1 MTPAVINPVEQIDAA
16 RRRLKQVAALR
27 AGLGLA
33 VPALTALILAATLRI
48 ILGTIGPATWERLG
62 YVLAPARLDGLRIA
76 LLIAGVAA
84 LAGCVLTAW
93 RAWREADDF
102 MDAAER
108 VDEAVDGHQEIV
120 TLASLADP
128 AESASQRA
136 QRTPLFPLLWRR
148 AAGYLE
154 RFDPNGAFAFELRR
168 PLLRSLPI
176 AAIMV
181 VTLAAAAL
189 ALVRPPTAEQLQARK
204 LRAAAQQLASAP
216 SSADKELASKILA
229 AANALENPKLPP
241 QEKLARLAEAMSELQ
256 KQQQQG
262 SSPQQSAKNSSGSGN
277 GKGNSGK
284 GTGQGNG
291 QSQDSGNGQ
300 GKGQGQGQ
308 GPGESQGNNP
318 NGPKGKQQIV
328 ELRNDLSKAQAQV
341 ETASGSNSN
350 APKPGQGEKGNA
362 LKPGNN
368 PNAKGGPSQQPDA
381 TAKGNVPR
389 PDTSAKGQMPAGGS
403 KSGKNEKGGNGDTH
417 LGEFP
422 VAENFPRF
430 YKPGEGPAIEIRD
443 ARYVLFRLPT
453 EVVSASGGK
462 LVPDTNRPT
471 ASVPYAN
478 VPLKAERLDA
488 APQERQLV
496 PPRYRD
502 LIH

>member
-1 MTPAVINPVEQIDAA
+1 MTNPVEQIVAA

-27 AGLGLA
+27 AGLALA
-33 VPALTALILAATLRI
+33 IPALTALVLAATL
-48 ILGTIGPATWERLG
+48 GAIGAATWERAG
-62 YVLAPARLDGLRIA
+62 YALAPARLGGLRLA
-76 LLIAGVAA
+76 LLIASAA
-84 LAGCVLTAW
+84 TLGGCALMAW
-93 RAWREADDF
+93 RAWRAADDF
-102 MDAAER
+102 MEAAER
-108 VDEAVDGHQEIV
+108 VDDAVNGHQEIV
-120 TLASLADP
+120 TLASMADP
-128 AESASQRA
+128 AESPSQRA

-154 RFDPNGAFAFELRR
+154 RFDPNRAFAFEVRR
-168 PLLRSLPI
+168 PLARSLPI
-176 AAIMV
+176 AAVMV
-181 VTLAAAAL
+181 VMLAAVAL

-204 LRAAAQQLASAP
+204 LRAAAQQLASSP

-229 AANALENPKLPP
+229 AADALENPRLPP

-256 KQQQQG
+256 MQQQQG
-262 SSPQQSAKNSSGSGN
+262 SSPQQSAKNASGSGN

-284 GTGQGNG
+284 GTGQGTAPG
-291 QSQDSGNGQ
+291 QDNGNGQ

-308 GPGESQGNNP
+308 GQGETQGDNH
-318 NGPKGKQQIV
+318 NGPKSNQQIV

-341 ETASGSNSN
+341 ETGAESKSN
-350 APKPGQGEKGNA
+350 APKPGQGDKGNA

-368 PNAKGGPSQQPDA
+368 PNEKGPSQQPDA
-381 TAKGNVPR
+381 MARGNIPR

-403 KSGKNEKGGNGDTH
+403 KSGKNEKGGHGDTH

-453 EVVSASGGK
+453 EVVSANGGK

-488 APQERQLV
+488 TPQERQLV

>member
-1 MTPAVINPVEQIDAA
+1 MTPAAINPVEQIGAA
-16 RRRLKQVAALR
+16 RRRLKRVAALR
-27 AGLGLA
+27 AGLTLF
-33 VPALTALILAATLRI
+33 VPALTALMLAATLRA
-48 ILGTIGPATWERLG
+48 IGAATWERIG
-62 YVLAPARLDGLRIA
+62 YALAPARIGGLRLA
-76 LLIAGVAA
+76 LLTAGVAA
-84 LAGCVLTAW
+84 LAGCALMAW

-108 VDEAVDGHQEIV
+108 VDEAVNGHQEIV

-128 AESASQRA
+128 ASSPSQRA

-154 RFDPNGAFAFELRR
+154 RFDPNGAFAFEVRR
-168 PLLRSLPI
+168 PLARSLPI
-176 AAIMV
+176 AAVIV
-181 VTLAAAAL
+181 VIFAAAAL

-204 LRAAAQQLASAP
+204 LRAAAQRLASSP

-229 AANALENPKLPP
+229 AAAALENPELPP
-241 QEKLARLAEAMSELQ
+241 QEKLARLAEVMSELQ

-262 SSPQQSAKNSSGSGN
+262 STPQQSAKNSSGSGN
-277 GKGNSGK
+277 SQGKSGK

-308 GPGESQGNNP
+308 SQGEGQGNNP
-318 NGPKGKQQIV
+318 NGPKSKEQIV
-328 ELRNDLSKAQAQV
+328 ELRNDVSKAQAQI
-341 ETASGSNSN
+341 ETGAASSSN
-350 APKPGQGEKGNA
+350 APKPGQGDKGSA
-362 LKPGNN
+362 LKPGSN
-368 PNAKGGPSQQPDA
+368 PNEKGPSQQPDA
-381 TAKGNVPR
+381 MAQDNLPR
-389 PDTSAKGQMPAGGS
+389 PGTSPKDKTPSGGT
-403 KSGKNEKGGNGDTH
+403 KSGKNEKGGSGDTH

-453 EVVSASGGK
+453 EVVSANGGK
-462 LVPDTNRPT
+462 LVADTNRPT

-488 APQERQLV
+488 TPQERQLV

>member
-1 MTPAVINPVEQIDAA
+1 MTPVVINPVEQIVAA
-16 RRRLKQVAALR
+16 RRRLKRVAALR
-27 AGLGLA
+27 AGLALF
-33 VPALTALILAATLRI
+33 VPALTALVLAAALRA
-48 ILGTIGPATWERLG
+48 IGAATWERVD
-62 YVLAPARLDGLRIA
+62 YALAPARLGGLRLA

-84 LAGCVLTAW
+84 LAGCAWMAW

-108 VDEAVDGHQEIV
+108 VDEAINGHQEIV

-128 AESASQRA
+128 AESPSQRA

-154 RFDPNGAFAFELRR
+154 RFDPNGAFAFEIRR
-168 PLLRSLPI
+168 PLVRSLPI
-176 AAIMV
+176 AAVMV
-181 VTLAAAAL
+181 VMLAAAAL
-189 ALVRPPTAEQLQARK
+189 ALIRPPTPEQLQARK
-204 LRAAAQQLASAP
+204 LRAAAQQLASSP

-229 AANALENPKLPP
+229 AADALENPQLPP
-241 QEKLARLAEAMSELQ
+241 LEKLARLAEAMDELQ
-256 KQQQQG
+256 KQQQG
-262 SSPQQSAKNSSGSGN
+262 SSPQQSAKNSSGSGE
-277 GKGNSGK
+277 GKSNSGK

-300 GKGQGQGQ
+300 GKGQGQNQ
-308 GPGESQGNNP
+308 GKGDNQGSNP
-318 NGPKGKQQIV
+318 NGPKSNQQIV
-328 ELRNDLSKAQAQV
+328 ELQNDLSKAQAQV
-341 ETASGSNSN
+341 ATGSGSKSN
-350 APKPGQGEKGNA
+350 APKPGQGDKGNA

-368 PNAKGGPSQQPDA
+368 PNEKGPSQQPDA
-381 TAKGNVPR
+381 IAQGNIPR
-389 PDTSAKGQMPAGGS
+389 PDASAKDKMPAGGA
-403 KSGKNEKGGNGDTH
+403 KSGKNEKGGHGDTH

-422 VAENFPRF
+422 VAENFQRF

-488 APQERQLV
+488 TPQERQLV

>member
-1 MTPAVINPVEQIDAA
+1 MTPAVINPVEQIVVA

-27 AGLGLA
+27 AGLALA
-33 VPALTALILAATLRI
+33 LPALTALVLAATL
-48 ILGTIGPATWERLG
+48 GAIGAATWERVG
-62 YVLAPARLDGLRIA
+62 YALAPARLGGLRLA
-76 LLIAGVAA
+76 LLIAGVATLGGCA
-84 LAGCVLTAW
+84 LMAW
-93 RAWREADDF
+93 RAWRAADDF

-108 VDEAVDGHQEIV
+108 VDDAVNGHQEIV

-128 AESASQRA
+128 AESPSQRA

-154 RFDPNGAFAFELRR
+154 RFDPNRAFAFEVRR
-168 PLLRSLPI
+168 PLARSLPI
-176 AAIMV
+176 AAVMV
-181 VTLAAAAL
+181 VMLAAVAL

-204 LRAAAQQLASAP
+204 LRAAAQQLASSP

-229 AANALENPKLPP
+229 AAAALENPQLPP

-256 KQQQQG
+256 KQQQG
-262 SSPQQSAKNSSGSGN
+262 SSPQQTAKNASGSGN

-284 GTGQGNG
+284 GNG
-291 QSQDSGNGQ
+291 KGTAPGQDSGNGQ

-308 GPGESQGNNP
+308 GQGENQGNHP
-318 NGPKGKQQIV
+318 NGPKSNQQIV

-341 ETASGSNSN
+341 ETGAGSKSN
-350 APKPGQGEKGNA
+350 APKPGQGDKGNA
-362 LKPGNN
+362 LKPGSN
-368 PNAKGGPSQQPDA
+368 PNEKGPSQQPDA
-381 TAKGNVPR
+381 MAKGNIPR

-403 KSGKNEKGGNGDTH
+403 KSGKNEKGGHGDTH

-430 YKPGEGPAIEIRD
+430 YKPGEGPAIQIRD

-453 EVVSASGGK
+453 EVVSATGGK

-471 ASVPYAN
+471 TSVPYAN

-488 APQERQLV
+488 TPQERQLV